1 MLRPVTVFC
10 TAVSLVSGVAI
21 GLGAHWWLT
30 ASGSVRDERLLL
42 SVFREVRD
50 GYVEEVPRGE
60 LVDGAIRG
68 MMKGLDDNSAFLDEG
83 ALAALRQQASG
94 RFGGVGVELGMRDG
108 YITVVA
114 PLANTPA
121 ATAGIVAGD
130 RLVEVDH
137 ESLKGRTLGDAVRGL
152 RGAPGT
158 AVHLR
163 VRRPALAAPLDFDL
177 TRDTIAVSGVR
188 GRLLAPGYGYL
199 RIVQFNEGTEAD
211 LAKALGDLQA
221 GGRSLQGL
229 ALDLRNN
236 PGGLLDAAVAVAE
249 TFLDGGLVV
258 YTAGRDADLETR
270 YEAAPGDALRGAPLA
285 VLLNGGAASASEIV
299 AGALQDRG
307 RGAVLGERSYGKGSV
322 QSIVYFQKRRAI
334 KLTTARYHLPSGA
347 SIHETGIAPD
357 VAVPPTADEPPAAYD
372 QRLLAAALA
381 WLRDAS
387 EKLGDGTQDRI
398 RTAGREVAAFDAAG
412 R

>member
-1 MLRPVTVFC
+1 MSDGSAKPMLRPLTVFC

-50 GYVEEVPRGE
+50 GYVEEMPRGQ
-60 LVDGAIRG
+60 LVDSAIRG
-68 MMKGLDDNSAFLDEG
+68 MMAGLDGNSAFLDAS
-83 ALAALRQQASG
+83 ALVALRQEASG

-114 PLANTPA
+114 PLADTPA
-121 ATAGIVAGD
+121 ASAGIAAGD
-130 RLVEVDH
+130 RLIEVDH

-163 VRRPALAAPLDFDL
+163 VHRPARAAPLDFDL
-177 TRDTIAVSGVR
+177 TRSAIAVSSVR
-188 GRLLAPGYGYL
+188 GRPLAPGYGYL
-199 RIVQFNEGTEAD
+199 RVVQFNDGTKAD
-211 LAKALGDLQA
+211 LAAALADLQA
-221 GGRSLQGL
+221 DAGALQGL
-229 ALDLRNN
+229 VLDLRNN

-258 YTAGRDADLETR
+258 YTAGRGTESETR
-270 YEAAPGDALRGAPLA
+270 YDAAPGDALHGAPIA
-285 VLLNGGAASASEIV
+285 VLVNGGAASAAEIV
-299 AGALQDRG
+299 AGALQDRR

-322 QSIVYFQKRRAI
+322 QSVVYFQKRRAI
-334 KLTTARYHLPSGA
+334 KLTTARYHLPSGT
-347 SIHETGIAPD
+347 SIQAAGIAPD
-357 VAVPPTADEPPAAYD
+357 IVLPPAQDEPQGAYEE
-372 QRLLAAALA
+372 RLLAAALA
-381 WLRDAS
+381 WLRNAS
-387 EKLGDGTQDRI
+387 AELASRPRGGGG
-398 RTAGREVAAFDAAG
+398 TAG
-412 R
+412 